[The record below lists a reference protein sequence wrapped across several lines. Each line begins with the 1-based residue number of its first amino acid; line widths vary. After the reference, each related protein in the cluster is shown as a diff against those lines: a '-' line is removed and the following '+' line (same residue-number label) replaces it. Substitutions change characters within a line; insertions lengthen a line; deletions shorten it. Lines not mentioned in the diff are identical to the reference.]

1 MAEPEYV
8 FLTST
13 FPLGKMN
20 KNGDIYTFENF
31 SVLPSS
37 ITFEHKVSKEDYQK
51 YVDGQLKFICSMEC
65 KYNG

>member
-1 MAEPEYV
+1 MDEPEYV

-13 FPLGKMN
+13 FPLGKIN

-37 ITFEHKVSKEDYQK
+37 ITFEHKVSREDYQK
-51 YVDGQLKFICSMEC
+51 YQQSVKIICSMEC
-65 KYNG
+65 KYNE